1 MTSQDPSSTKDP
13 LASLR
18 HDLRTPIN
26 QIIGYTELVGE
37 ELEES
42 GQPDLIEDLNKVTKA
57 ARHLLGLIQ
66 QELQPNKYRFV
77 GEESAAPETAPV
89 DDSGEPSNKE
99 TEHRL
104 SVEYRSEQADNG
116 ESKDNQQ
123 LQGTVLVVDDNEQ
136 NRDMLTRRL
145 EKNGLQVHAAND
157 GQQALEMVLSHP
169 YDTILLDIMMPGMDG
184 REVLRRLKQD
194 EQTRHIPVIMI
205 SALDEIESVIY
216 CIEHGAEDFLP
227 KPFNPTFLK
236 ARIGAS
242 LQRKHFRDQERHYLQ
257 ALQAT
262 QDALQNELKEA
273 ADYVASL
280 LPPEETSNV
289 TIEWKFVPSTSLGGD
304 SFGYH
309 WVDEEHFAMYLVDVC
324 GHGVGAAL
332 LSISAI
338 NVLRSQTLPNTDF
351 RSPSSVL
358 EALNNTFQMERQNNM
373 YFTIWYGVFHKTSRK
388 LRYSSGG
395 HPPALL
401 YDPQQNSM
409 TQLRTAGLV
418 IGCMEDAP
426 YVEAE
431 ISIPQ
436 NGRLFVFSDGVY
448 EITRE
453 DDSLVTVEEFSDMLL
468 QNIHHPGRMVDEAFV
483 YAQQLQRATVLDD
496 DFSLMDIRFDT

>member
-1 MTSQDPSSTKDP
+1 MNTHDSSSAKDP

-37 ELEES
+37 ELEDID
-42 GQPDLIEDLNKVTKA
+42 QPELIEDLNKVTKA

-66 QELQPNKYRFV
+66 QELQPDRYRFV
-77 GEESAAPETAPV
+77 GGESIATQEQS
-89 DDSGEPSNKE
+89 DSADQPSNAE
-99 TEHRL
+99 TERRL
-104 SVEYRSEQADNG
+104 SVEYRSEQSDTGSAID
-116 ESKDNQQ
+116 DLQ
-123 LQGTVLVVDDNEQ
+123 LNGTVLVVDDNEQ

-145 EKNGLQVHAAND
+145 EKNGLQVHTAND
-157 GQQALEMVLSHP
+157 GKQALEMVRSHSF
-169 YDTILLDIMMPGMDG
+169 DTILLDIMMPAMDG
-184 REVLRRLKQD
+184 REVLKRLKQD
-194 EQTRHIPVIMI
+194 EQTRHIPIIMI

-257 ALQAT
+257 ALQST
-262 QDALQNELKEA
+262 QDILQNELNEA

-280 LPPEETSNV
+280 LPPEESSKV

-309 WVDEEHFAMYLVDVC
+309 WVDDEHFAMYLVDVC

-373 YFTIWYGVFHKTSRK
+373 YFTIWYGVFHKTSRR

-401 YDPQQNSM
+401 YDPQHNSM
-409 TQLRTAGLV
+409 VQLRTPGLV
-418 IGCMEDAP
+418 IGCMEGAP
-426 YVEAE
+426 YQEAE
-431 ISIPQ
+431 VSIPEQ
-436 NGRLFVFSDGVY
+436 GRLFVFSDGVY

-453 DDSLVTVEEFSDMLL
+453 DESLVTLEEFSSTL
-468 QNIHHPGRMVDEAFV
+468 QQLIHVQNRIVDEAFAI
-483 YAQQLQRATVLDD
+483 AQKLQRAAILDD